1 MKILDDNA
9 RVVELWRIISAHGY
23 RGQKEKA
30 VEELCELATELARDL
45 QGDGV
50 RAAITEEMADV
61 YLMLGQLELMYG
73 NAEEVR
79 RTVEEKLARTLRR
92 MNAETELRTEGKRD
106 FYRREHG
113 DQGQRAVQGV
123 PVLPEKA
130 VFAEGAV
137 RVSEGADPEH
147 VPEDGRRAE
156 AVEL

>member
-9 RVVELWRIISAHGY
+9 RVVELWKIISAHGY

-50 RAAITEEMADV
+50 RDAITEEMADV

-92 MNAETELRTEGKRD
+92 MNAEAEMRTEGKRD
-106 FYRREHG
+106 LYRREHG
-113 DQGQRAVQGV
+113 DQGQRIVHGM
-123 PVLPEKA
+123 PVLPGEA

-137 RVSEGADPEH
+137 RVSEGADPER
-147 VPEDGRRAE
+147 VPENGRRAE